1 MSSSRNQLER
11 REHVVKLARPVL
23 GRQCAAGLHK
33 TVNPHRRQSDLLKL
47 VNNIP
52 PAPLRAEGPG
62 PERRNQKVRES
73 GTSKSTVTRVAGR
86 LLFSTPLDLQRRSGS
101 QALSRGRG
109 LPTSLDSGHL
119 DSTEIAVQ
127 ALPTSLDSGHLD
139 SSEIAVQAHCSSVPL
154 QLPWKS
160 SVFGQALASC
170 TFEVRGPSDDPRSLQ
185 ALGVG
190 SQVQAAGC
198 LRNPH
203 GFCRL
208 LS

>member
-11 REHVVKLARPVL
+11 RERVVKLARPVL

-101 QALSRGRG
+101 QALRRGRG
-109 LPTSLDSGHL
+109 
-119 DSTEIAVQ
+119 
-127 ALPTSLDSGHLD
+127 LPTSLDSGHLD